1 MPRAIIFILIL
12 LAIAIV
18 HAQSDES
25 SETAPESPAI
35 LALEFGTYELGWIRF
50 KNIDSDGER
59 KLDADKGITFPFTRI
74 NHGTTRLR
82 LDDLDAETIA
92 ELIETHEIAFDEN
105 AIAGQCDP
113 NKLPGARAD
122 LFCVPGTSGMPRG
135 QIFLALFDGE
145 TGDLLALTESIDNK
159 AGGALQ
165 DWSPTPEAAEN
176 QAAAATG
183 CGPYVAGQWIKAAD
197 YAASGLDLPLRNGGH
212 DPAKVTDYTCVV
224 AADGSAHL
232 LAYNLAEV
240 GTAGGV
246 NGGGASGANGSG
258 GGQRAYDPGSGH
270 VSDKD
275 LGDDTFIPGD
285 PGEDPCTDPFGCDT
299 GDNFE

>member
-1 MPRAIIFILIL
+1 MPRAICLILIL
-12 LAIAIV
+12 LAIASAF
-18 HAQSDES
+18 AQSDET
-25 SETAPESPAI
+25 SETAPAAPAI
-35 LALEFGTYELGWIRF
+35 IALEFGTYELGWVRF

-59 KLDADKGITFPFTRI
+59 KLDADKGITFPFQRV
-74 NHGTTRLR
+74 NNGTTRLR

-92 ELIETHEIAFDEN
+92 DLIETHEIAYDTDS
-105 AIAGQCDP
+105 IAGQCDP

-176 QAAAATG
+176 QAAAARG

-197 YAASGLDLPLRNGGH
+197 YEASGLDLPVRGAGN
-212 DPAKVTDYTCVV
+212 DKSKVTDYTCVV
-224 AADGSAHL
+224 AADGAAYL
-232 LAYNLAEV
+232 AAYNLAEV

-246 NGGGASGANGSG
+246 NGGGENRSSG
-258 GGQRAYDPGSGH
+258 GASNAGYGGDERGS
-270 VSDKD
+270 D
-275 LGDDTFIPGD
+275 GDTRTGTFTPGD
-285 PGEDPCTDPFGCDT
+285 PDPCTDPFGCDI
-299 GDNFE
+299 GNIVE